1 MEKALENLEANDDNS
16 TLPNELTWTQSQE
29 ALLVAWADKAACYRW
44 LHDGAERYYQNINNW
59 LTIPVIV
66 MSTAAG
72 TANFGVTSLMP
83 PASNVASYTIGCM
96 TLLSGLITTLGKFL
110 RVGEKIE
117 AHHAASMS
125 WGKLNRLLIVEL
137 SLRRDQRVNCQDFI
151 RIARA
156 EVDRLIE
163 MSPMMPD
170 TVIKQFREQ
179 FADHGELKKPEICN
193 GIDHTTVCMDAA
205 TSRFMAS
212 QIGSGGRSGGQEGTR
227 STSAGTPKDSD
238 LGSLGEYKVHPNAP
252 PLGSS

>member
-29 ALLVAWADKAACYRW
+29 ALLVEWADKAACYRW
-44 LHDGAERYYQNINNW
+44 LHDGAERYYQTVNQW
-59 LTIPVIV
+59 LTIPVII

-72 TANFGVTSLMP
+72 TANFGVTSLIP
-83 PASNVASYTIGCM
+83 PMSNAASYAIGCM

-125 WGKLNRLLIVEL
+125 WGKLNRLVSVEL
-137 SLRRDQRVNCQDFI
+137 SLRRDQRVNCQDFLK
-151 RIARA
+151 IARA

-170 TVIKQFREQ
+170 SVIANFRHH
-179 FADHGELKKPEICN
+179 FADHKDLKKPEICN

-205 TSRFMAS
+205 AARFAT
-212 QIGSGGRSGGQEGTR
+212 QNNSGGRS
-227 STSAGTPKDSD
+227 SSAGTPKTSQTVLEN
-238 LGSLGEYKVHPNAP
+238 LGAYKVHPSAP
-252 PLGSS
+252 PLLSTT